1 LFGVEQSLEAL
12 YSPSHLTLAVGSA
25 LIMSGPFRAA
35 WQRRDRTPTPG
46 WGGLLP
52 MLLSLTFTLPG
63 FTFSAQVLHP
73 LLPLRR
79 MMALPGAHEMWL
91 YLHTLLIASV
101 LIQILLKMGFVL
113 LAMRRWRLPPGS
125 LTLVFTLNGLLMCTL
140 DPSNEYGLLAPVM
153 LTGLVADGLRSR
165 LQPTPERPWAF
176 RLFAFVVP
184 VVFYL
189 GYFEALRLMKG
200 WWWSVHLWTGAIVL
214 AGLAGWL
221 LSYLILP
228 PPQLRADSEH

>member
-1 LFGVEQSLEAL
+1 MPCS
-12 YSPSHLTLAVGSA
+12 TLDFLPWRVGS
-25 LIMSGPFRAA
+25 
-35 WQRRDRTPTPG
+35 WG
-46 WGGLLP
+46 W
-52 MLLSLTFTLPG
+52 LSG

-79 MMALPGAHEMWL
+79 LMALPEAHEMLL

-101 LIQILLKMGFVL
+101 LSQILLKLSVVL

-125 LTLVFTLNGLLMCTL
+125 ITLVFTLNGLLMCTL
-140 DPSNEYGLLAPVM
+140 DPYNEYGLIVPVM
-153 LTGLVADGLRSR
+153 LSGLVADGVRSR
-165 LQPTPERPWAF
+165 LRPTPERPWAF
-176 RLFAFVVP
+176 RLFAFIVP

-189 GYFEALRLMKG
+189 CYFEALRLMNG

-214 AGLAGWL
+214 AGLVEWL

-228 PPQLRADSEH
+228 PQEPPAEYAR